1 MCFHPVWW
9 AGWEP
14 GWLRVLGQKVV
25 LLHVL
30 DLWSQTGML
39 VILKVLGAEPHPG
52 LNSVCLLQRECGHT
66 QCSARGEHH
75 TKHSR

>member
-1 MCFHPVWW
+1 
-9 AGWEP
+9 
-14 GWLRVLGQKVV
+14 
-25 LLHVL
+25 
-30 DLWSQTGML
+30 ML